1 MSFEVMLAVLLSSL
15 LHAGWNALL
24 RSAGDRTQDL
34 VLIVCSAALLA
45 ACTLPFMPLP
55 AAASWPYLAASA
67 AANAIYYFFLTN
79 TYRHGTLSFAY
90 PVMRGSAPALT
101 LIAAAVLFA
110 EIPSITGW
118 AGVALVSGGILL
130 LAGDAQ
136 RQGSLRRHTLS
147 YALATALMI
156 TVYTLIDGAGVRASG
171 HAVAYAMWLFTLIAL
186 PVAAYAC
193 LNDRK
198 AFMHYGLRHWRRGL
212 AGGCCTLL
220 SYTIVLWAMT
230 RAPIAL
236 VAALREVSVIFAVL
250 IAVFAMHERVT
261 RLRIIA
267 IAVVVAGA
275 TAVKLA

>member
-1 MSFEVMLAVLLSSL
+1 MLAVLLSSL

-34 VLIVCSAALLA
+34 VLIVFSAALLS
-45 ACTLPFMPLP
+45 ACTLPFIPLP
-55 AAASWPYLAASA
+55 APASWPYLAASA
-67 AANAIYYFFLTN
+67 VANAVYYFFLAN

-101 LIAAAVLFA
+101 LIAAALLFA
-110 EIPSITGW
+110 EIPSLTGW
-118 AGVALVSGGILL
+118 TGVALVSGGILL
-130 LAGDAQ
+130 LAGDAK

-147 YALATALMI
+147 YALATAVMI

-171 HAVAYAMWLFTLIAL
+171 HAVAYALWLFVLIAF

-193 LNDRK
+193 LSERK
-198 AFMHYGLRHWRRGL
+198 AFMHYALRHWRRGL

-250 IAVFAMHERVT
+250 IAVLVMKERVT

-275 TAVKLA
+275 AAVKLA